1 MENFI
6 DFNISMKQAHKNN
19 IITTAKR
26 MKDMKVS
33 WNIHRF
39 IYWLSFLKMKIVYQR
54 ICILHNEEICYHT
67 KDIYALDLELQNNRR
82 SNTHHVSRT
91 IHWLYCIPNIFL
103 ESSFLQLIPNT
114 TRTYFPHSIIYNEVN
129 TMYMFH

>member
-19 IITTAKR
+19 ITTLAER
-26 MKDMKVS
+26 MKDMMVS

-39 IYWLSFLKMKIVYQR
+39 ICWLSFLKMKIIYQR
-54 ICILHNEEICYHT
+54 TCILHNEEICYRT
-67 KDIYALDLELQNNRR
+67 KGICALDLERQNNRR

-91 IHWLYCIPNIFL
+91 IHLLYCIPNIFL

-114 TRTYFPHSIIYNEVN
+114 ARTYFPHSIICNEVN
-129 TMYMFH
+129 TVYMFR